1 MNTPHIEMATRHFDR
16 LALKFPVMCASDEF
30 HFLPR
35 VAAASRYYD
44 RLESFE
50 FEEIAGFIS
59 DMKAFAKELNR
70 RTGLAKDLETAVDLE
85 LLSAHVAGFLIEMD
99 ENRSW
104 RHNPLLYLK
113 IAFIGLDHALTK
125 PAAQP
130 AERVERMAARLDKIP
145 RLLRQACVNIERV
158 PEAYYAAARAMLTD
172 CRVFLTESAR
182 KHPDSR
188 HLNLSPVF
196 ENAFSA
202 LDAFERFLESLT
214 PVANRRFAGST
225 FQNSLKDHFRS
236 TRSLDEIF
244 QIAGDEWRNCLD
256 HLQALQSKLDPRT
269 SWQELYHS
277 FFPADMEAVSTLS
290 LYRREA
296 RKLKEFFSGHGFGQ
310 LDPDAE
316 MEVIETPSYLRS
328 VRGSA
333 SFAAA
338 FTADEGEKSFFYITS
353 RLAGRN
359 SREAGTL
366 LKKRLQREYKFLT
379 AHETF
384 PGHHLLDSIRRGL
397 TNPIRS
403 QIESPL
409 FYEGWATYAETL
421 LAATGYVDSPIEHL
435 VDYKRR
441 LWRAAR
447 CRIDVG
453 LYTGKLDRSGAVDLL
468 EQAGFSKEEAD
479 RQIDRFQLNPGYQLC
494 YTLGSFEL
502 NRLVETYGPR
512 LGREQCHRLLLTGGE
527 LPFHLIEK
535 RLAAM
540 GKDSGKGF
548 KYEA

>member
-1 MNTPHIEMATRHFDR
+1 MNAPHIEIATRYFER
-16 LALKFPVMCASDEF
+16 LARKFPVMCASDEF

-35 VAAASRYYD
+35 VAAAGRYYD

-50 FEEIAGFIS
+50 AEEIAGFIS
-59 DMKAFAKELNR
+59 EMKAFSKELNR
-70 RTGLAKDLETAVDLE
+70 KIGLAKDLETAVDLE

-113 IAFIGLDHALTK
+113 VAFIGLDHALTK
-125 PAAQP
+125 PAAHP
-130 AERVERMAARLDKIP
+130 SERVERMAARLDKIP
-145 RLLRQACVNIERV
+145 RLLHQACVNIEKV
-158 PEAYYAAARAMLTD
+158 PEAFYAAARAMLTD
-172 CRVFLTESAR
+172 CRVFLTESVGR
-182 KHPDSR
+182 HPDRR
-188 HLNLSPVF
+188 HLNLSPLI
-196 ENAFSA
+196 ENVFSA
-202 LDAFERFLESLT
+202 LDDFEKFLASFT
-214 PVANRRFAGST
+214 PVADRRFVGST
-225 FQNSLKDHFRS
+225 FENSLKDHFRS
-236 TRSLDEIF
+236 TRSLDEVF
-244 QIAGDEWRNCLD
+244 QIAADEWHHCLD
-256 HLQALQSKLDPRT
+256 HLKALQSKLDSRT
-269 SWQELYHS
+269 SWQEHYHL
-277 FFPADMEAVSTLS
+277 FFPADMAAVSILS

-296 RKLKEFFSGHGFGQ
+296 RKLKEFFRGHGFGP
-310 LDPDAE
+310 LDPGVE

-328 VRGSA
+328 VRSSA

-338 FTADEGEKSFFYITS
+338 FTAHPDEKSFFYITT
-353 RLAGRN
+353 RLSGCS

-366 LKKRLQREYKFLT
+366 LKKRLHREYKFLT

-384 PGHHLLDSIRRGL
+384 PGHHLLDTVRRGL

-421 LAATGYVDSPIEHL
+421 LTAAGYVDTPIERL

-447 CRIDVG
+447 CQIDVG
-453 LYTGKLDRSGAVDLL
+453 LYTGKLDRSGAVGLL
-468 EQAGFSKEEAD
+468 EQAGFSRGEAD

-502 NRLVETYGPR
+502 SRLVETYGPR
-512 LGREQCHRLLLTGGE
+512 LGRESCRRFLLTGGE

-535 RLAAM
+535 RLATLARINR
-540 GKDSGKGF
+540 GD
-548 KYEA
+548 AR